1 MDSRA
6 IIAQACV
13 LVMQRFSIG
22 SIWAFALLSCVS
34 QTQNVKLRD
43 IAA

>member
-6 IIAQACV
+6 IIAQACE

-22 SIWAFALLSCVS
+22 SIRAFALLSRLS